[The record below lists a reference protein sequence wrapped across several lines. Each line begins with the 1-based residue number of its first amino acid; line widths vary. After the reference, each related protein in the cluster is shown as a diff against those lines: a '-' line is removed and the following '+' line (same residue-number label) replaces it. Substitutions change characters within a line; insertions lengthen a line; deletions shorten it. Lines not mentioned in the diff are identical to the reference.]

1 MTLER
6 AVLFEHLR
14 RILVPLH
21 ENAHQNNNNIGD
33 DKGKELKLIKE
44 LLGVT
49 SPFVLLIKPGSS
61 HDKEH
66 MLLVFGTKLLKMPK
80 ILSSDFKF

>member
-14 RILVPLH
+14 RILVQLH
-21 ENAHQNNNNIGD
+21 ENAHKNNNNIGD

-49 SPFVLLIKPGSS
+49 SPFVLLLDEPTGL
-61 HDKEH
+61 HLE
-66 MLLVFGTKLLKMPK
+66 TNYA
-80 ILSSDFKF
+80 LSKVYSLMIG

>member
-66 MLLVFGTKLLKMPK
+66 AVGFRDKAAENAKN
-80 ILSSDFKF
+80 SFFRF